1 MSESTSAI
9 YISMATVLLVWVTI
23 AVYLTQVSSRLRSL
37 KRDLNG
43 GSPGNRPASGTA
55 DAAPDVATE
64 PPSVTAD
71 QWTWMAW
78 YAALWYGCIDTL
90 RLLDRSRRAPKV
102 VGRRRNIG
110 YQEKFV

>member
-23 AVYLTQVSSRLRSL
+23 AVYLMQVSSRLRSL

-43 GSPGNRPASGTA
+43 GSPGNKPASGTI

-64 PPSVTAD
+64 TPSVAAD

-78 YAALWYGCIDTL
+78 HAALWYGCIDTL

-102 VGRRRNIG
+102 VGWRRNTR
-110 YQEKFV
+110 YQEEFV